1 MAVVPQLWSDL
12 TAAIDLDPSQAAPIR
27 GPRLWWCGPL
37 DVEGLALASAQ
48 AAATGL
54 SQLTG
59 RAFSVDAERVAASFA
74 SITHL
79 RVDGRAVPG
88 FAPLSGFHATADG
101 WVRLHGN
108 YPHHARAIERA
119 LGASDPAR
127 LSEVL
132 SRRRALEVEQRV
144 RDAGGVAAAVRTP
157 ERWARSAPGRAAAQ
171 GPWLRFQSSGIPVRR
186 WEAPGARDDAP
197 LRGLRI
203 LDLTRVIAGPS
214 ASRLLGALGADV
226 LRVDPP
232 SIPELRG
239 QHLDT
244 GFHKRSVVLD
254 LRNRA
259 GLQTLQRLLDDA
271 HVLLLGYRGGAL
283 SHFGVED
290 DQPVIERP
298 GLRVVRLSAWGSA
311 GPWAGMRGF
320 DSIVQ
325 AASGIAHMYR
335 GPDGAPGA
343 LPVQALDHATGM
355 GVVAAVGA
363 LLASDHADVAHLSL
377 ARTAALL
384 LEHPQVTG
392 PPRHMRVPVRSM
404 RTEDHGHL
412 RFVPPALLLDGRGVE
427 YMQGPGR
434 YGGAE
439 AWFLDRPAGSTG

>member
-1 MAVVPQLWSDL
+1 MAAVPPLFSDL
-12 TAAIDLDPSQAAPIR
+12 AAAVDLDPSQAAPIR

-37 DVEGLALASAQ
+37 DVEGLALGSAQ

-54 SQLTG
+54 SHLTG
-59 RAFSVDAERVAASFA
+59 RDLSVDAERVAASFA
-74 SITHL
+74 SISHL
-79 RVDGRAVPG
+79 RVNGRRPQTAG
-88 FAPLSGFHATADG
+88 ALSGFHATADG

-119 LGASDPAR
+119 LGASDLRR
-127 LSEVL
+127 LTEVL
-132 SRRRALEVEQRV
+132 SRRQALEVEQRV

-157 ERWARSAPGRAAAQ
+157 ESWARSTPGRAAAR

-186 WEAPGARDDAP
+186 WAPPEGGGDAP
-197 LRGLRI
+197 LLGLRV

-254 LRNRA
+254 LRNRR

-311 GPWAGMRGF
+311 GPWAGRRGF

-325 AASGIAHMYR
+325 AASGIAHLYR
-335 GPDGAPGA
+335 SPDGAPGA

-384 LEHPQVTG
+384 LEHPQTTG
-392 PPRHMRVPVRSM
+392 SPRHTRVQLRSM
-404 RTEDHGHL
+404 RTEEHGHL
-412 RFVPPALLLDGRGVE
+412 QFVPPALLLDDRGVE
-427 YMQGPGR
+427 YTQGPGR
-434 YGGAE
+434 YGGSE
-439 AWFLDRPAGSTG
+439 AWFLDRPPGS